1 MSSSSNNCSVVA
13 NVSIATRVDIVCW
26 RGDTFVLT
34 ATIADVDGN
43 AVDLSVY
50 TWKMEVR
57 EYDNGPLVILST
69 NITITATNLGV
80 LTVTISAANMLVN
93 AGTYVYEIQATN
105 PTPNPDTLTTY
116 LYGQFTVTQDITAN

>member
-1 MSSSSNNCSVVA
+1 MSSSSNNCNVVA

-57 EYDNGPLVILST
+57 EYDNGPLVITST

-80 LTVTISAANMLVN
+80 LTVTISAPNMLVN

-105 PTPNPDTLTTY
+105 PTPNPDTVTTY

>member
-105 PTPNPDTLTTY
+105 LTPNPDTVTTY

>member
-1 MSSSSNNCSVVA
+1 MSCCTVTPTAV
-13 NVSIATRVDIVCW
+13 VSIATRVDVVCW

-34 ATIADVDGN
+34 ATIADSNGT

-57 EYDNGPLVILST
+57 EYDNGPLVISSS
-69 NITITATNLGV
+69 NITVTGTALGV

-105 PTPNPDTLTTY
+105 PTPNPDTVTTY
-116 LYGQFTVTQDITAN
+116 LYGQFTVTQDIAAN

>member
-105 PTPNPDTLTTY
+105 PTPNPDTVTTY

>member
-1 MSSSSNNCSVVA
+1 MSSSSNNCNVVA

-105 PTPNPDTLTTY
+105 PTPNPDTVTTY

>member
-1 MSSSSNNCSVVA
+1 MSSSSNNCNVVA

-57 EYDNGPLVILST
+57 EYDNGPLVITST

-105 PTPNPDTLTTY
+105 PTPNPDTVTTY

>member
-1 MSSSSNNCSVVA
+1 MSSSSNNCSGVA

-105 PTPNPDTLTTY
+105 PTPNPDTVTTY

>member
-1 MSSSSNNCSVVA
+1 MSSSSNNCNVVA

-34 ATIADVDGN
+34 STIADVDGN

-105 PTPNPDTLTTY
+105 PTPNPDTVTTY

>member
-1 MSSSSNNCSVVA
+1 MSCCTVTPTAV
-13 NVSIATRVDIVCW
+13 VSIATRVDVVCW

-34 ATIADVDGN
+34 ATIADSNGT

-57 EYDNGPLVILST
+57 EYDNGPLVIVSG
-69 NITITATNLGV
+69 NITVTGTALGV
-80 LTVTISAANMLVN
+80 LTVTISATNMLVN

-105 PTPNPDTLTTY
+105 PTPNPDTVTTY
-116 LYGQFTVTQDITAN
+116 LYGQFTVTQDIAAN

>member
-1 MSSSSNNCSVVA
+1 
-13 NVSIATRVDIVCW
+13 
-26 RGDTFVLT
+26 VLT

-57 EYDNGPLVILST
+57 EYDNGPLVITST

-80 LTVTISAANMLVN
+80 LTVTISAPNMLVN

-105 PTPNPDTLTTY
+105 PTPNPDTVTTY

>member
-1 MSSSSNNCSVVA
+1 
-13 NVSIATRVDIVCW
+13 
-26 RGDTFVLT
+26 VLT
-34 ATIADVDGN
+34 ATIADADGN
-43 AVDLSVY
+43 AVDLSIY

-57 EYDNGPLVILST
+57 EYDNGPLVITST
-69 NITITATNLGV
+69 NITITATSLGV

-105 PTPNPDTLTTY
+105 QTPNPDTVTTY